1 MKTCIHVHV
10 LRTKEKNYHVKIF
23 IILSSVLCGKM
34 NAYLQASDIPVP
46 VFVHNG
52 ATKSCVLFW
61 DVICAFEKVHVFDI
75 FTDWYTCWMWFNVY
89 W

>member
-1 MKTCIHVHV
+1 MKICIHVHV
-10 LRTKEKNYHVKIF
+10 LRTKEKNYDVNFF

-52 ATKSCVLFW
+52 ATKSCVLF
-61 DVICAFEKVHVFDI
+61 
-75 FTDWYTCWMWFNVY
+75 
-89 W
+89 

>member
-10 LRTKEKNYHVKIF
+10 LRTKEKNYHVQIF

-61 DVICAFEKVHVFDI
+61 DVICAFEQVHVFDI
-75 FTDWYTCWMWFNVY
+75 FTDWYTC
-89 W
+89 

>member
-1 MKTCIHVHV
+1 MYMYIEQKKRIIMY
-10 LRTKEKNYHVKIF
+10 KFF

-52 ATKSCVLFW
+52 AIKSCVLFW
-61 DVICAFEKVHVFDI
+61 DVICAFEQVHVFDI
-75 FTDWYTCWMWFNVY
+75 FTDWYTC
-89 W
+89 

>member
-1 MKTCIHVHV
+1 MYLEQKKRIIMY
-10 LRTKEKNYHVKIF
+10 KFF

-52 ATKSCVLFW
+52 AIKSCVLF
-61 DVICAFEKVHVFDI
+61 
-75 FTDWYTCWMWFNVY
+75 
-89 W
+89 